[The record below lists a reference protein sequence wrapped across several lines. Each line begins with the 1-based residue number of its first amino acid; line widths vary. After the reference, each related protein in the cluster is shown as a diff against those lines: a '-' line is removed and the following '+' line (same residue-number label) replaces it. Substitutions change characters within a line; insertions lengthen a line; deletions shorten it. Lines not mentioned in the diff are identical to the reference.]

1 MMAPHTVAQAP
12 RSVLVI
18 GGASG
23 IGRAISERFIASGHR
38 VCVADIDLAQLERTG
53 RALGC
58 DTVALDVRIPAQVAQ
73 AVARATGDSAL
84 DVAVN
89 CAGVEGRVD
98 FLTQQD
104 DESLQRVMEVNALGT
119 LYALK
124 YELAQMVSQGHG
136 AICSVASMLGLRGQ
150 PRWAGYCASKHAVVG
165 ATRAAALEVAHL
177 GIRVNAVAP
186 GLIATPLLERAS
198 GGRMQER
205 AAIVPTRGLG
215 TPEDIAH
222 AVHWLCSDE
231 ARYATGTILSV
242 DGGATA
248 QVATTPDF
256 SAAPPRQEPNLF
268 S

>member
-1 MMAPHTVAQAP
+1 MTALHARTSVP

-23 IGRAISERFIASGHR
+23 IGRAVAERFSATGHR
-38 VCVADIDLAQLERTG
+38 VCAADIDVAQLKSLGTE
-53 RALGC
+53 LGC
-58 DTVALDVRIPAQVAQ
+58 DTIALDVRIPQQVAE
-73 AVARATGDSAL
+73 AVQRAVGGGVL

-89 CAGVEGRVD
+89 CAGIEGSVD
-98 FLTQQD
+98 FLAQQD
-104 DESLQRVMEVNALGT
+104 DEALQRVIEVNALGA

-124 YELAQMVSQGHG
+124 YELAQMVTQGHG
-136 AICSVASMLGLRGQ
+136 VICSVASMLGLRGQ
-150 PRWAGYCASKHAVVG
+150 PRWAGYCASKHEVVG

-186 GLIATPLLERAS
+186 GLIATPLLERVS
-198 GGRMQER
+198 GGCMHER
-205 AAIVPTRGLG
+205 AAIVPARALG

-231 ARYATGTILSV
+231 ARYANGTILSV

-256 SAAPPRQEPNLF
+256 AAQR
-268 S
+268 